1 MKLHLPS
8 IQRPTVRQTLGY
20 MFLPRILPRL
30 YDIRFR
36 FAFVAQL
43 MAYLYAWIGLLPQY
57 HPYLT
62 PANTGTY
69 SVRQVMIEAARH
81 LKFSLKHI
89 DQIIMYAILTGG
101 FFLLLIQFFTMF
113 AFLLLGIAHAQT
125 ANTGMP
131 LVGIF
136 TTPFPQND
144 IAFMLLDRVFGVPGM
159 FNSCIAL
166 TNVTCESATP
176 NMVVPE
182 PSTFPDSF
190 QIGLQ
195 SLFAYYSMGALVV
208 GGFIVCYFIG
218 VVILE
223 SVQTGVPF
231 GKRFASAYAPIRLC
245 LAVLALV
252 PIPMGTSAGMINSY
266 NAAQY
271 LTLYIAKLGS
281 GFGTNGWNVF
291 NNYFVIGGVG
301 VTSQDEYS
309 VLNPGARTN
318 GNATPSSATVARPQ
332 VTDVDPLLQFVFLA
346 HACRAMVDIM
356 PPGDLRPKDSNN
368 KPIDIQNTDDL
379 LKIAPYVITAGG
391 KYKKLSSS
399 LSYADALDFAKSKN
413 MRIRFGIP
421 QNEHTVKPFCG
432 ELRLRVNSF
441 AKDSGATWYME
452 KQYDLVRAMWED
464 EMIRGFGDRVARM
477 YIPASFSS
485 SESNTSGYAGC
496 NITLQ
501 NEDLWGT
508 DPGACGFFPSPLYYQ
523 SVRDRY
529 QKQLDTNMDEARS
542 RQIALMNKPIDNQ
555 LLMRGWAGAGI
566 WYNRLAEMNGTLF
579 DAARALPLVE
589 SLPKPMEDVDD
600 MKQTSF
606 QNVTP
611 AKRYLPEKAD
621 GNSARL
627 SYPEMS
633 QGLGKVYEEFQ
644 GDSYKKVRLKGQ
656 TDNVLFDLMNTLFGT
671 DVLFDMRRNQD
682 VNPMVQLLALGK
694 SIVDTAFFNI
704 MAGMGMEFAGGLL
717 SQLNGYQGLGAGAG
731 KITSAWFTITTVGL
745 GIGVLLYY
753 VMPFI
758 PFLYFFFA
766 VVKWL
771 QSIFEAMIGMPMW
784 ALAHLRI
791 DGNGIPGSAASDG
804 YFLLL
809 EILIRPI
816 LTVIGMV
823 ASILIFTATVYT
835 LNDTFDLVTV
845 NLAAYT
851 PPSTG
856 SMAADLAVKRGT
868 IDQFFYTVLYAV
880 LMYMTAISSFKLID
894 RIPENI
900 LRWAGSGAKNIID
913 DGGDPV
919 PTLIQS
925 TFIGSFGM
933 PLIQSGGVVGQAIGG
948 LREATRGTG
957 SMIGHA
963 IQESKTPPPKKEG
976 SE

>member
-1 MKLHLPS
+1 MPLHFPH
-8 IQRPTVRQTLGY
+8 IEKPTVRETLGY
-20 MFLPRILPRL
+20 MMLPRILPRL
-30 YDIRFR
+30 YEIRFR

-43 MAYLYAWIGLLPQY
+43 MAYLYAWIGLIPPY

-62 PANTGTY
+62 PSNAGTY
-69 SVRQVMIEAARH
+69 SVRQVMTEAARH
-81 LKFSLKHI
+81 IRFSLKHI
-89 DQIIMYAILTGG
+89 DQIIMYGILTGG
-101 FFLLLIQFFTMF
+101 FLLLIIQFICMIGFF
-113 AFLLLGIAHAQT
+113 ILGVAYAQT
-125 ANTGMP
+125 SDTGMP

-136 TTPFPQND
+136 TTPFPEND
-144 IAFMLLDRVFGVPGM
+144 IAFMLLDRVFGVPGF

-166 TNVTCESATP
+166 TNVTCDPTSE

-182 PSTFPDSF
+182 PSTFPDAF

-195 SLFAYYSMGALVV
+195 SLFAYYSMGALVI

-252 PIPMGTSAGMINSY
+252 PIPMGTQAGMINSY

-281 GFGTNGWNVF
+281 SFGTNGWNVF

-301 VTSQDEYS
+301 VSAPNEYS
-309 VLNPGARTN
+309 VLNPGAR
-318 GNATPSSATVARPQ
+318 ATETSSPSAATIARPQ
-332 VTDVDPLLQFVFLA
+332 VTDVDPLLQFMFLA

-356 PPGDLRPKDSNN
+356 PPGDLRPKDSKGN
-368 KPIDIQNTDDL
+368 PINVDHKDL
-379 LKIAPYVITAGG
+379 LKVEPYITTPGG
-391 KYKKLSSS
+391 KYKKLSSD
-399 LSYADALDFAKSKN
+399 LKYADALDFAKSKN
-413 MRIRFGIP
+413 MHIRFGLPESPTQIA
-421 QNEHTVKPFCG
+421 PFCG
-432 ELRLRVNSF
+432 ELRLQVNSF
-441 AKDSGATWYME
+441 AKDNGATWYME
-452 KQYDLVRAMWED
+452 KQYDLLANMWEN
-464 EMIRGFGDRVARM
+464 ETIKAFGDRIARI
-477 YIPASFSS
+477 YIATQ
-485 SESNTSGYAGC
+485 ESTGDNSRLPGC
-496 NITLQ
+496 NIPVP
-501 NEDLWGT
+501 NDELWGT
-508 DPGACGFFPSPLYYQ
+508 DLKSCGDFPAPLYYNTA
-523 SVRDRY
+523 RDAY
-529 QKQLDTNMDEARS
+529 QKVMDFFMDEARE
-542 RQIALMNKPIDNQ
+542 RQIALMNKPIDNRM
-555 LLMRGWAGAGI
+555 LSRGWAGAGI

-579 DAARALPLVE
+579 DAARALPIIM
-589 SLPKPMEDVDD
+589 SMPKPMEDVDTLKRSSTHD
-600 MKQTSF
+600 GNIAT
-606 QNVTP
+606 
-611 AKRYLPEKAD
+611 RYLPQAID
-621 GNSARL
+621 GNGAKL
-627 SYPEMS
+627 SSPEIS
-633 QGLGKVYEEFQ
+633 NGLGKIYAKFQ
-644 GDSYKKVRLKGQ
+644 DDAYKKVRIKGE
-656 TDNVLFDLMNTLFGT
+656 TGNALFDLMNSLFGT
-671 DVLFDMRRNQD
+671 SVLFDMRKNQD

-704 MAGMGMEFAGGLL
+704 LAGTGTEFAIGMI
-717 SQLNGYQGLGAGAG
+717 SQLEGYQKLGAGAG
-731 KITSAWFTITTVGL
+731 KLTNAWFSIATIGL

-816 LTVIGMV
+816 LTVIGLI

-835 LNDTFDLVTV
+835 LNDTFNLVTV

-868 IDQFFYTVLYAV
+868 IDQFFYTVLYAI
-880 LMYMTAISSFKLID
+880 LMYMAALSSFKLID

-919 PTLIQS
+919 PGLIQS
-925 TFIGSFGM
+925 TFVGSFGM
-933 PLIQSGGVVGQAIGG
+933 PLIQSGGVVGQAIHG
-948 LREATRGTG
+948 LRDAAKGTG
-957 SMIGHA
+957 ALVGKQINDS
-963 IQESKTPPPKKEG
+963 QQKSNKKED
-976 SE
+976 EK